1 MDLIAH
7 LVCAL
12 SLVVAY
18 VLQTTIVAQTP
29 LVNGTADLILLFF
42 AAWSLQERVHNSWLW
57 AVIGGVLISLLS
69 AMPFYVPLIGYLGV
83 VGIAKLLQRR
93 VWQAPI
99 LAMFIVTLLATLLQQ
114 FLYVVALQVSGA
126 PIAWGQA
133 LDAVIFP
140 SVLLNLLF
148 ALPMFALV
156 NDLVGRMYPLE
167 VEA

>member
-1 MDLIAH
+1 LIAH

-12 SLVVAY
+12 SLLVAY
-18 VLQTTIVAQTP
+18 ILQTTIVAQTP

-42 AAWSLQERVHNSWLW
+42 AAWSLQEQVDNSWLW
-57 AVIGGVLISLLS
+57 AVIGGVLISMLS

-83 VGIAKLLQRR
+83 VGIAKLLRRR

-140 SVLLNLLF
+140 SVLLNLIF

-156 NDLVGRMYPLE
+156 SDLVGRIYPLE